1 MTGTS
6 AYPEALKRDERSS
19 ATAAYDV
26 VVVGAGFGG
35 MYALHRLR
43 ALGVS
48 VHGFETGEGPGGTWY
63 WNRYPGAR
71 VDIESMVYSYS
82 FDERLQQEWEW
93 PEHFSPQPDL
103 ERYANHVADRFGLR
117 SHVDFGTTVEHMRF
131 DEACERWH
139 LHTSRGGHVV
149 ARYVVAATGSLHAAN
164 YPDIPGR
171 GVFQGEQY
179 HAARWPR
186 DGVDLAGRRVAVIG
200 TGSTG
205 IQVIP
210 IVAEQ
215 AHHLM
220 VFQRTA
226 NFSLPSRNRP
236 MDPDYERQYKANYR
250 TYREMMRKTA
260 TAAVLLGHQSRS
272 VFDVADEEREQIL
285 EQAWNSRSGFRL
297 MGCFSDIRTD
307 LRANQI
313 VADFVRNK
321 IRQIVHDPET
331 AEKLCPKGYPLGA
344 KRLCLDTGYF
354 ETFNRDNVDLV
365 DLRSEPIVTLTE
377 HALRTAKGEFPLDVI
392 IYATGFDAMT
402 GALTRI
408 DVTGRGGRQLA
419 EHWREGP
426 RSYLGFVIAGFPNL
440 FMIHGPGS
448 PSVLAQMIMAGE
460 WQAEWIADLVA
471 HVGRSGLRCV
481 DTTTDAEDD
490 WAAQVAAA
498 AEHTLYPL
506 ADSWY
511 VGANIP
517 GKPRVFGIYVG
528 GFDKYVAA
536 CQAAAERGYEG
547 FVLS

>member
-1 MTGTS
+1 MAGERP
-6 AYPEALKRDERSS
+6 AGPDE
-19 ATAAYDV
+19 YDA

-43 ALGVS
+43 GLGLS
-48 VHGFETGEGPGGTWY
+48 VRGFESGDGPGGTWY

-71 VDIESMVYSYS
+71 VDIESMIYSYS
-82 FDERLQQEWEW
+82 FDEQLEQEWEW

-117 SHVDFGTTVEHMRF
+117 PLVSFGTTVERMTF
-131 DEACERWH
+131 DEDAGRWH
-139 LHTSRGGHVV
+139 VETNRGDHVV

-164 YPDIPGR
+164 YPDLPGR
-171 GVFQGEQY
+171 DLFPGEQY
-179 HAARWPR
+179 HTARWPR
-186 DGVDLAGRRVAVIG
+186 DGVRLAGRRVAVVG

-210 IVAEQ
+210 LVAAEAQ
-215 AHHLM
+215 HL
-220 VFQRTA
+220 VVLQRTA
-226 NFSLPSRNRP
+226 QFSLPSRNRP
-236 MDPDYERQYKANYR
+236 MDREYERSYKANYR
-250 TYREMMRKTA
+250 TYREMMKKSE
-260 TAAVLLGHQSRS
+260 TAAVLFGQQFRS
-272 VFDVADEEREQIL
+272 VFEVTDDERESIL
-285 EQAWNSRSGFRL
+285 EDAWNSRSGFRF
-297 MGCFSDIRTD
+297 MGCFSDTRTS
-307 LRANQI
+307 LEANTVI
-313 VADFVRNK
+313 ADFVRKK
-321 IRQIVHDPET
+321 IRQIVRDPVT
-331 AEKLCPKGYPLGA
+331 AEKLCPRGYPIGT

-365 DLRSEPIVTLTE
+365 DLRSEPITGLTE
-377 HALRTAKGEFPLDVI
+377 TGLRTADREFPLDAI

-408 DVTGRGGRQLA
+408 EVTGRGGLRLA

-426 RSYLGFVIAGFPNL
+426 RSYLGFVVGGFPNL

-460 WQAEWIADLVA
+460 WQAEWIAGFIA
-471 HVGRSGLRCV
+471 HLRDSGLNCA
-481 DTTTDAEDD
+481 DTTTEAEEY
-490 WAAQVAAA
+490 WAGEVQAA
-498 AEHTLYPL
+498 AERTLYPL

-511 VGANIP
+511 VGANIA

-536 CQAAAERGYEG
+536 CEAAAVRGYDG
-547 FVLS
+547 FTLS